1 MENLEEVLQALDE
14 FQKMR
19 PLVIPQEL
27 EDYLCWVAKTG
38 DPVYQWPLI
47 KTLVRE
53 KLTRVMTDFYES
65 CPTLELA
72 PCPNVEHFNYDI
84 MKSNL
89 LERLESFANAPF
101 TVQRICELLTAP
113 RKEYNRVDKFMRAIE
128 KNILVVST
136 REPGPITRRG
146 ETGDGMVNGSV
157 EEDAASVT
165 QQPPPPS
172 PSQPS
177 SQPSSQTTQPQPTQP
192 VQPTSQ
198 DVEMEYWEKDCSSTV
213 TISVHTVE
221 NEQPLIHSSVI
232 PASDS
237 TLTKNL
243 FAEETAREKLEQVT
257 SRTDISATNY
267 ITTVSDFST
276 ISNLNLQSH
285 ESVPEAIAT
294 AVPVVQSLPAV
305 GAVSEDSMGPST
317 DIAVAIM
324 NEDTNSQPNLDME
337 SEEIEAST
345 VTASTTT
352 STTTTTTMSTAM
364 ATTTTTATSTT
375 PVSTAATTTVTVV
388 ATVIPLTTDTTR
400 KLQAAFQAKR
410 FESGDNKSVDKSNE
424 KTTDS
429 SKLGNVEEKIG
440 QSLKDEETTKS
451 SPERIDPNEMPHDE
465 SRLTESLLQ
474 TDVEMKSDALTDD
487 TESVEE
493 RARDKPKEEE
503 SSILEDLDE
512 ENLHTTSSQNT
523 NATALVESQ
532 SMEKDSTVS
541 SSECVSAVIVS
552 STEAYKT
559 EKSEIH
565 SKEES
570 ETISST
576 ECFARDQSISQ
587 KTENVE
593 ETDKVLKAIP
603 TTASSSSNTNG
614 QEGQE
619 SDDNLNNDNL
629 NIMEISNDKVVLV
642 ESMTPDPISSVEKS
656 KEATSV
662 IEKLDP
668 VSPTVETIE
677 SSDNVSCRSPKDDK
691 LTGDQD
697 DNLANSQG
705 NKATADITIKGNQS
719 SVIESIACR
728 KESEELME
736 IDDEESLS
744 TFQQDEPMEQEA
756 MEELPKS

>member
-19 PLVIPQEL
+19 PSVIPQEL

-177 SQPSSQTTQPQPTQP
+177 LQPSSQTTQPQPAQP

-243 FAEETAREKLEQVT
+243 FAEETAREKIEQVT

-276 ISNLNLQSH
+276 ISNLNLQPH

-294 AVPVVQSLPAV
+294 AVPVVQSLPTV
-305 GAVSEDSMGPST
+305 GAVSEDSMVPST

-337 SEEIEAST
+337 T
-345 VTASTTT
+345 
-352 STTTTTTMSTAM
+352 
-364 ATTTTTATSTT
+364 
-375 PVSTAATTTVTVV
+375 
-388 ATVIPLTTDTTR
+388 TVIPLTTDTTR

-424 KTTDS
+424 KTMDS

-451 SPERIDPNEMPHDE
+451 SPEHIDPNEMPHDE

-474 TDVEMKSDALTDD
+474 TDVEMKSDTLTDD

-512 ENLHTTSSQNT
+512 ENLHITSNQNT
-523 NATALVESQ
+523 NATTLVESQ

-552 STEAYKT
+552 STETYKT

-587 KTENVE
+587 KTESVE

-614 QEGQE
+614 QEEQE
-619 SDDNLNNDNL
+619 SDDLNNDNL
-629 NIMEISNDKVVLV
+629 NIMEISNDKMVLV
-642 ESMTPDPISSVEKS
+642 ESMTSDPISSVEKS

-697 DNLANSQG
+697 DNLANSQS